1 MFNRELI
8 NPEQS
13 KKIRKL
19 TERLQTLFIMSLFR
33 RDPFFDDFFGP
44 NVGNSLAIRPGAHHA
59 QHNLY
64 ETEDAVTLTVDV
76 PGVLA
81 KDLQV
86 QVDDN
91 VLRITGERKTAGS
104 ESKFIRSFAIDPE
117 TVDVENI
124 KANLDCGVLTL
135 TAPKQIKP
143 AVSKTIAVTA
153 APSAITQTSVT
164 SNKSE

>member
-1 MFNRELI
+1 MRRRGPLVD
-8 NPEQS
+8 S
-13 KKIRKL
+13 RSIRKYAKRSGFPQL
-19 TERLQTLFIMSLFR
+19 
-33 RDPFFDDFFGP
+33 
-44 NVGNSLAIRPGAHHA
+44 
-59 QHNLY
+59 
-64 ETEDAVTLTVDV
+64 LTVDV

-104 ESKFIRSFAIDPE
+104 ESKFIRSFAIDPK